1 MFNSLLKIHHG
12 FLIYETMFRKL
23 MIIRNVKNIQIMI
36 HDTLFVLR
44 LCWLQTLNTKC
55 GHTLS

>member
-1 MFNSLLKIHHG
+1 MLNSLVKIHHG

-23 MIIRNVKNIQIMI
+23 MVICNVKNIEIMI
-36 HDTLFVLR
+36 HDTLFELG